1 MDCSDQM
8 MWIATLVTYCRLRF
22 SQVVLQPP
30 TPDSAFL
37 NLMQVT

>member
-8 MWIATLVTYCRLRF
+8 IWIATLVTYCRLRF

-30 TPDSAFL
+30 VLTVLL